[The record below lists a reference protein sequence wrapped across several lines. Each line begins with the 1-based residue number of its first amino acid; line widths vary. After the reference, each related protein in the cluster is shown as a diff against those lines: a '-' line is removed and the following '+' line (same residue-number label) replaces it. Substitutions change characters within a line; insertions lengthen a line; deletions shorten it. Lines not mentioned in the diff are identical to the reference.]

1 MSNEEIDE
9 SVYLRV
15 TTCLSKYGNFESI
28 PVPVLEY
35 AADRGTRVHKYCELH
50 AHSMLFEEVDADCKP
65 YVEAFIKWFDYHV
78 EKVISTEDRFYC
90 DNLKIQGSPDLICK
104 LNSDP
109 EGVLSVIDIKTSS
122 KYSKSW
128 ELQTAAYRYL
138 CIQNNVSVSKRVIV
152 HLKNDSDYKMISLDE
167 DEHGVNYSNS
177 IHLYCCALS
186 LHRFFEKKKK
196 S

>member
-35 AADRGTRVHKYCELH
+35 AADRGTRVHKYCELY
-50 AHSMLFEEVDADCKP
+50 AQSMLFEEIDADCKP
-65 YVEAFIKWFDYHV
+65 YVEGFIKWFDYHV
-78 EKVISTEDRFYC
+78 QKVISTEDRFYC
-90 DNLKIQGSPDLICK
+90 DKLKIQGSPDLICM
-104 LNSDP
+104 LNTAHKETYS
-109 EGVLSVIDIKTSS
+109 LIDIKTSA

-128 ELQTAAYRYL
+128 ELQTAAYRHL
-138 CIQNNVSVSKRVIV
+138 CLENQIPVSERVIV
-152 HLKNDSDYKMISLDE
+152 HLKNDGEYKMISLD
-167 DEHGVNYSNS
+167 DDKDAYLDHLN
-177 IHLYCCALS
+177 LYCGALEI
-186 LHRFFEKKKK
+186 HRFFSEKKKK